1 MAGGGVIHGLVAR
14 FVFSLSCGAG
24 RGGAPR
30 GRGGEQVAM

>member
-24 RGGAPR
+24 AGAGRPR
-30 GRGGEQVAM
+30 ADGVSR